1 MSARFSIIPARAI
14 DDSRLSRGALLVLCT
29 LGTYGDKN
37 GWCWPSQGAIAKRI
51 RLSRQGVSQYIA
63 ELVKLGYIEQ
73 RRQTREGKGEVA
85 SLYRVIMDGELPAE
99 FDRELT
105 TPANPELA
113 PPAPPANPEL
123 ARTSQLTPQG
133 TTHRNA
139 PCERAQAPNAPAP
152 TTKPSAPEVEPTP
165 AKPTRQAKAKER
177 AQAPS
182 AKTTLPADFA
192 ITPEL
197 QAWADTKGYGDLP
210 QHLEGFKDKAQAKG
224 YQYSDWNA
232 AFRNAVRD
240 DWAGLRSPA
249 TATPRNGKPGPFA
262 SKHDHLVESGRQAIE
277 IWLASNNAN
286 ANANVIE
293 GECHEIH

>member
-1 MSARFSIIPARAI
+1 VHS
-14 DDSRLSRGALLVLCT
+14 
-29 LGTYGDKN
+29 
-37 GWCWPSQGAIAKRI
+37 
-51 RLSRQGVSQYIA
+51 
-63 ELVKLGYIEQ
+63 
-73 RRQTREGKGEVA
+73 
-85 SLYRVIMDGELPAE
+85 
-99 FDRELT
+99 DR
-105 TPANPELA
+105 TPPVHSDRT
-113 PPAPPANPEL
+113 PPVHSDRTPPVHSDRTPPVHSDRT
-123 ARTSQLTPQG
+123 RTSQLTPQG

-286 ANANVIE
+286 ANANANVIE